1 MEIVKKAFGTT
12 KDNKD
17 ISSYTL
23 TNEKGMSVT
32 VSELGAIITE
42 VIVPDKDGEKRDV
55 VLGYD
60 NADPYYENNEF
71 FGATIGRSANRI
83 QGAAFEIDGTRI
95 QLPVNENTNNLHSD
109 SENGFHK
116 KLWTAA
122 PDEARNAVTMS
133 YTSPDGENGFPG
145 TLDMHV
151 TFALSDDNELSIHYE
166 GVSDK
171 KTLINCTNHTYFN
184 LAGHTGGKILDHYMK
199 INSSKYTPVEADSIP
214 TGEIADV
221 EGTPFDFREFHK
233 IGERIEED
241 NEQLRRT
248 KGYDHNYVIE
258 DNSKAAA
265 IVEEW
270 SSGIRMEVFTDLP
283 GLQFYAGN
291 CIRDGLSGKGGAV
304 YGKRSGLCLETQY
317 FPNSANQAGFRKPIF
332 GAGERYDT
340 TTVYKFSLI

>member
-12 KDNKD
+12 KDDKD
-17 ISSYTL
+17 ISAYTL
-23 TNEKGMSVT
+23 SNGNGMSVT

-42 VIVPDKDGEKRDV
+42 IIVPDRNGAEKDV

-60 NADPYYENNEF
+60 KADPYYENNEF

-83 QGAAFEIDGTRI
+83 QGAAFEIDGTKV
-95 QLPVNENTNNLHSD
+95 QLPVNENSNNLHSD
-109 SENGFHK
+109 MENGFHK

-122 PDEARNAVTMS
+122 PDESRNAVTMS

-145 TLDMHV
+145 NLDMHV
-151 TFALSDDNELSIHYE
+151 TFSLSDDNELSIRYE

-184 LAGHTGGKILDHYMK
+184 LAGHDAGNIEGHYMK
-199 INSSKYTPVEADSIP
+199 INASNYTPVEPDSIP
-214 TGEIADV
+214 TGEIAPV

-233 IGERIEED
+233 VGERIGDD
-241 NEQLRRT
+241 NEQLHRT
-248 KGYDHNYVIE
+248 KGYDHNYVIDE
-258 DNSKAAA
+258 PGSVAAV
-265 IVEEW
+265 VEERNA
-270 SSGIRMEVFTDLP
+270 GIRMEVITDLP
-283 GLQFYAGN
+283 GIQFYAGN
-291 CIRDGLSGKGGAV
+291 CIRDNIKGKNGAV

-317 FPNSANQAGFRKPIF
+317 FPNSANQEGFKRPVF

-340 TTVYKFSLI
+340 TTVYRFSTF